1 MDEKTL
7 QDILALNYGI
17 ESPSLEF
24 LREGGTTTYIVNG
37 RSKYLLKVIGSA
49 FSDTARQS
57 ASIMRYLEV
66 NGFPVPKTILTKSG
80 ETIFETEVDGEKSLI
95 VLMDFIDGDEPEIEK
110 CASEVG
116 RLVGRFHQLMKEY
129 PSELVY
135 RDKEFFIGRYI
146 EFLRKKKYPRIKEYE
161 ELGERL
167 WDKVKNLPRG
177 NCHGD
182 LHRGNLLQN
191 ADGKIYLVDF
201 DTACKAPVMFDIM
214 VMCDMTDYFNLKQE
228 DIELTK
234 VVYREFL
241 SGYVGYHKLSREEIL
256 SFPYWVAIRHF
267 QLQATIL
274 EIYGVDCID
283 EGFIDGQLYWLN
295 KWQEAIP
302 GFTEELEEKIG
313 RETEYD

>member
-1 MDEKTL
+1 MEEKTL
-7 QDILALNYGI
+7 QDILTANYGI

-24 LREGGTTTYIVNG
+24 LREGGALTYIVNG
-37 RSKYLLKVIGSA
+37 SVKYLLKVIGPA
-49 FSDTARQS
+49 FAGTARQS
-57 ASIMRYLEV
+57 VSIMRYLEE
-66 NGFPVPKTILTKSG
+66 NGFPVPKTILTKNG
-80 ETIFETEVDGEKSLI
+80 ETIFETEADGEKSLI
-95 VLMDFIDGDEPEIEK
+95 VLMDFIDGDEPELEK

-116 RLVGRFHQLMKEY
+116 RLVGRFHQLMEEY

-135 RDKEFFIGRYI
+135 RDKEFFIGRYL

-167 WDKVKNLPRG
+167 WDKVKNLPQG

-191 ADGKIYLVDF
+191 TDGKIYLVDF
-201 DTACKAPVMFDIM
+201 DTACKAPLMFDVM

-234 VVYREFL
+234 EVYRKFL
-241 SGYVGYHKLSREEIL
+241 SGYAGYHKLSREEIL

-274 EIYGVDCID
+274 EIYGMDCID
-283 EGFIDGQLYWLN
+283 ESFIDGQLYWLN
-295 KWQEAIP
+295 KWQEAMNE
-302 GFTEELEEKIG
+302 FTEG
-313 RETEYD
+313 H

>member
-57 ASIMRYLEV
+57 ASIMRYLEE
-66 NGFPVPKTILTKSG
+66 NGFPVPKMMLTNSG
-80 ETIFETEVDGEKSLI
+80 EAFFETEIDGEKKLI
-95 VLMDFIDGDEPEIEK
+95 VLMEFIAGDEPELET
-110 CASEVG
+110 CPAEVG
-116 RLVGRFHQLMKEY
+116 AMVGRFHQLMGKYPDEIVFHDKEY
-129 PSELVY
+129 
-135 RDKEFFIGRYI
+135 FIVRYL
-146 EFLRKKKYPRIKEYE
+146 EFLRKKNYPRIKEYE

-167 WDKVKNLPRG
+167 WEKVKNLPQG

-201 DTACKAPVMFDIM
+201 DTACKAPVMFDVM

-234 VVYREFL
+234 AVYQEFL

-256 SFPYWVAIRHF
+256 SFPNWVAIRHF

-302 GFTEELEEKIG
+302 RFTDELEK
-313 RETEYD
+313 

>member
-57 ASIMRYLEV
+57 ASIMRYLEG

-80 ETIFETEVDGEKSLI
+80 ETIFETEADGEKILI
-95 VLMDFIDGDEPEIEK
+95 VLMDFIDGDEPELEK

-116 RLVGRFHQLMKEY
+116 RLVGRFHQLMEEY

-146 EFLRKKKYPRIKEYE
+146 EFLRKKKYPRISRGIATEIFTGGTCCRMRMGRFI
-161 ELGERL
+161 LWILILLARL
-167 WDKVKNLPRG
+167 
-177 NCHGD
+177 
-182 LHRGNLLQN
+182 
-191 ADGKIYLVDF
+191 
-201 DTACKAPVMFDIM
+201 
-214 VMCDMTDYFNLKQE
+214 
-228 DIELTK
+228 
-234 VVYREFL
+234 
-241 SGYVGYHKLSREEIL
+241 
-256 SFPYWVAIRHF
+256 
-267 QLQATIL
+267 QL
-274 EIYGVDCID
+274 CSMS
-283 EGFIDGQLYWLN
+283 WLCV
-295 KWQEAIP
+295 
-302 GFTEELEEKIG
+302 T
-313 RETEYD
+313 

>member
-1 MDEKTL
+1 M

-57 ASIMRYLEV
+57 ASIMRYLEE
-66 NGFPVPKTILTKSG
+66 NGSQVPKMILTNSG
-80 ETIFETEVDGEKSLI
+80 EAFFETEIDGEKKLI
-95 VLMDFIDGDEPEIEK
+95 VLMEFIDGDEPELEK
-110 CASEVG
+110 CASEIG
-116 RLVGRFHQLMKEY
+116 RLVGRFHQLMEGY

-146 EFLRKKKYPRIKEYE
+146 EFLRKKEYSRIKEYE

-167 WDKVKNLPRG
+167 WDKVKNLPQG

-201 DTACKAPVMFDIM
+201 DTACKAPVMFDVM
-214 VMCDMTDYFNLKQE
+214 VMCDMTDYFNLKHE

-241 SGYVGYHKLSREEIL
+241 SGYAGYHKLSREEIL

>member
-49 FSDTARQS
+49 FSDTARRS
-57 ASIMRYLEV
+57 ASIMRYLEG
-66 NGFPVPKTILTKSG
+66 NGFPVPKTILTKNG
-80 ETIFETEVDGEKSLI
+80 ETIFETEADGEKILI
-95 VLMDFIDGDEPEIEK
+95 VLMDFIDGDEPELEK

-116 RLVGRFHQLMKEY
+116 RLVGRFHQLMEEY

-167 WDKVKNLPRG
+167 WDKVKNLPQG

-201 DTACKAPVMFDIM
+201 DTACKAPVMFDVM

-256 SFPYWVAIRHF
+256 SFPYWIAIRHF

-274 EIYGVDCID
+274 EIYGMDCID

-295 KWQEAIP
+295 KWQETMD
-302 GFTEELEEKIG
+302 GF
-313 RETEYD
+313 REGL

>member
-57 ASIMRYLEV
+57 AAIMRYLEE
-66 NGFPVPKTILTKSG
+66 NGFPVPKMILTNSG
-80 ETIFETEVDGEKSLI
+80 KTIFETEADGEKILI
-95 VLMDFIDGDEPEIEK
+95 VLMDFIDGDEPELEK

-116 RLVGRFHQLMKEY
+116 RLVGRFHQLMEEY

-167 WDKVKNLPRG
+167 WDKVKNLPQG

-201 DTACKAPVMFDIM
+201 DTACKAPVMFDVM

-234 VVYREFL
+234 EVYREFL

-295 KWQEAIP
+295 KWKETMD
-302 GFTEELEEKIG
+302 GF
-313 RETEYD
+313 REGL